1 MVRFFS
7 TVVFVITCLFI
18 PSLAATVTFA
28 DTFAPPKGEVVL
40 TVTGSITVANSSDG
54 LALDLA
60 QFEALPQHS
69 FTTSTTWTEGKS
81 TFQGVLLKDLIAA
94 VGATGSSVNM
104 TALDDYVI
112 SMPTADVK
120 DDGPML
126 AYLIDGKPMS
136 VRDKGPIWLLY
147 PYDENADYRTEE
159 SYSRSIW
166 QLVRVEF
173 VK

>member
-1 MVRFFS
+1 M
-7 TVVFVITCLFI
+7 
-18 PSLAATVTFA
+18 
-28 DTFAPPKGEVVL
+28 
-40 TVTGSITVANSSDG
+40 
-54 LALDLA
+54 
-60 QFEALPQHS
+60 
-69 FTTSTTWTEGKS
+69 
-81 TFQGVLLKDLIAA
+81 IAA

-112 SMPTADVK
+112 SMPTADVN

-173 VK
+173 AK